1 MAEIKNN
8 FLECK
13 MNQDID
19 DRLLPNGQYREAINL
34 QISRSEGANV
44 GALQNVLGTEIVL
57 KWEDITDVSGLH
69 CISAL
74 PDERTDSLFLFF
86 TDYNDTNP
94 QPTYNPNANNFIYN
108 YNAGSGTITKLV
120 EGAFLNFSISNPII
134 GINLLEELLFWT
146 DNRNQPRKINVV
158 TAAQSTYAYYTTEEQ
173 ISVAKLNPYVPIEM
187 YDESILVPGEYET
200 TMQDVVS
207 QYLPGGGYSTTIT
220 GSVSTT
226 IFTIPAIPPNNVVPA
241 LGQLITG
248 AGIPQGTT
256 VVSYDVGSNRVT
268 FTPAIVGSL
277 AGIAIEFN
285 ANPYYDENF
294 FGDPNYLEDKFIRFS
309 YRYKF
314 DDGEYSI
321 FAPFT
326 QIAYIPKQDGYFQY
340 IPPLTITGNTFTRKA
355 DGAQA
360 ATYFLKLVAE
370 VGAGIPT
377 PGQTVTYAGITPG
390 LIIKVVNY
398 DATTNTVEV
407 DRQVTVSNGED
418 ITFTNILEADKDDQT
433 AAYRSTIVS
442 FMQNKV
448 NTIVLNITLPCIG
461 SELLDAYKIVEVE
474 ILCREA
480 NSLAVT
486 VIDIIPYDT
495 IATVSEFTSIYKY
508 SYASKKP
515 SKTLAERELI
525 RVYDKVPVKA
535 LAQEVISNRVV
546 YGNYQDKS
554 SYPKY
559 LNYNVNYSDKS
570 AFDLEFNRTSIIE
583 YPNHSIKQNRT
594 YQVGVVLS
602 DLFGRQSGVI
612 LSNAITGT
620 TFDEVVYNA
629 ASLYIPYLTSDST
642 LPWTFPGYSLKILF
656 NEPIPYGAPEA
667 STGWPGIYDGDKTS
681 ATYNPLGWY
690 SYKIV
695 VKQTQQDYYNVYLP
709 GAMAGYPTR
718 PATKEFNKTSHIVLI
733 NDNINKVPRDLSEVG
748 PAQLQF
754 RSSVKLYGRV
764 MNENI
769 DPGEVMTASNA
780 QYFPGN
786 KFLFANTIAT
796 NNSLFGITVDNP
808 ITPLFNAFYEIDSN
822 PLIARLSVPSAFGMI
837 ANDRYSVPSDIIQL
851 AVLET
856 KPEESLL
863 DIYWETTTAGL
874 ISELNYAIL
883 NGSNGAANIEDFLIT
898 LDESMAPN
906 DIISTQFYFSDQ
918 GHVPIIDTDIV
929 TMLVKNL
936 SNVIRTA
943 DFTVNKILPG
953 DPVPIAPG
961 FAIQSYTTYYITISP
976 TTYFYYD
983 TNSAVADS
991 FTFKFNVNA
1000 IVGASTVPSTLTA
1013 TGNLTNII
1021 PEIRNK
1027 PIDNF
1032 VTSGTSAIWNFN
1044 GLSGGTIPY
1053 GPSVNGSNPNGG
1065 HSTDGQLWEIISQ
1078 IDFITSSPVTLFTIS
1093 NNPTLLNKR
1102 GKVAAT
1108 FEGWTG
1114 KYVIT
1119 IRLTDNGGKFAE
1131 YTFTV
1136 QDNL

>member
-34 QISRSEGANV
+34 QVSRSEGANV
-44 GALQNVLGTEIVL
+44 GALQNILGTELVL
-57 KWEDITDVSGLH
+57 KFEEVTGVSGLH
-69 CISAL
+69 CINVL

-94 QPTYNPNANNFIYN
+94 QPTYNKDANNFIYN

-173 ISVAKLNPYVPIEM
+173 ISVAKLNPYTPIEM
-187 YDESILVPGEYET
+187 YDESVLVPGEYET

-207 QYLPGGGYSTTIT
+207 EFLPGGGYSTTIIT
-220 GSVSTT
+220 SVSTT
-226 IFTIPAIPPNNVVPA
+226 IFTIPTVPPGSIVPY
-241 LGQLITG
+241 LGQTITG
-248 AGIPQGTT
+248 VGIPLGTT
-256 VVSYDVGSNRVT
+256 VVSYDSEVGVE
-268 FTPAIVGSL
+268 FTPAIVGAL
-277 AGIAIEFN
+277 DGVAIIFN
-285 ANPYYDENF
+285 ANPYYDPTF

-309 YRYKF
+309 YRFQF

-340 IPPLTITGNTFTRKA
+340 LPPLPTTGNFFTRQA
-355 DGAQA
+355 DGNQTAQN
-360 ATYFLKLVAE
+360 FIKLVAT
-370 VGAGIPT
+370 VGSGTPT
-377 PGQTVTYAGITPG
+377 VGQTVTYAG
-390 LIIKVVNY
+390 LIYLIKVVSYNSL
-398 DATTNTVEV
+398 TNTVEL
-407 DRQVTVSNGED
+407 DRQASVTNGET
-418 ITFTNILEADKDDQT
+418 ITFTNPLEPDKDDQS

-448 NTIVLNITLPCIG
+448 NTIVLNIILPCIG
-461 SELLDAYKIVEVE
+461 AELLDTYKITEVQ

-480 NSLAVT
+480 NSVAVT
-486 VIDIIPYDT
+486 VIDTIPYET
-495 IATVSEFTSIYKY
+495 IAEVSEFTNIYKY
-508 SYASKKP
+508 NYASKKP

-535 LAQEVISNRVV
+535 LSQEIISNRVV
-546 YGNYQDKS
+546 YGNYQDKH

-570 AFDLEFNRTSIIE
+570 NFDLEFNRTSIVE

-594 YQVGVVLS
+594 YQVGVILS

-612 LSNAITGT
+612 LSDAITGT
-620 TFDEVVYNA
+620 SFDEAVFNA
-629 ASLYIPYLTSDST
+629 ASLYIPYLTTDST
-642 LPWTFPGYSLKILF
+642 LPWIFPGYSLKILF
-656 NEPIPYGAPEA
+656 NEPIPYDAPNA
-667 STGWPGIYDGDKTS
+667 STGWPGIYNGDETS
-681 ATYNPLGWY
+681 IDYNPLGWY

-709 GAMAGYPTR
+709 GAMAGYPTL
-718 PATKEFNKTSHIVLI
+718 PTTKELNKTSHVVLI
-733 NDNINKVPRDLSEVG
+733 NDNINKVPRDLNQVG

-769 DPGEVMTASNA
+769 DPGEDMTASNA

-786 KFLFANTIAT
+786 KFLFASTIAT

-808 ITPLFNAFYEIDSN
+808 VTPLFNAFYEIDSN
-822 PLIARLSVPSAFGMI
+822 PLIARLSVPSIFGMI
-837 ANDRYSVPSDIIQL
+837 TNDRYSVPSDIIQL

-856 KPEESLL
+856 KPVESLL

-874 ISELNYAIL
+874 IKDLNEAIL
-883 NGSNGAANIEDFLIT
+883 NGSNGAANVENFLII
-898 LDESMAPN
+898 LNESMAPD
-906 DIISTQFYFSDQ
+906 DIISTQFCFSDQ
-918 GHVPIIDTDIV
+918 ANIPIVDTDIV
-929 TMLVKNL
+929 SMIVKNL

-943 DFTVNKILPG
+943 DFTVHKILPG

-961 FAIQSYTTYYITISP
+961 FAIQSYTTYYITIS
-976 TTYFYYD
+976 TGTYFYYNTASD
-983 TNSAVADS
+983 VTDS
-991 FTFKFNVNA
+991 FTFRFNVNA
-1000 IVGASTVPSTLTA
+1000 IVGPSTVPSILTKA
-1013 TGNLTNII
+1013 GNLTNIV

-1027 PIDNF
+1027 PVGAY
-1032 VTSGTSAIWNFN
+1032 VTVSFGSTVVWNFN
-1044 GLSGGTIPY
+1044 GLSGGTLPY
-1053 GPSVNGSNPNGG
+1053 GPSVNGSNPLGG
-1065 HSTDGQLWEIISQ
+1065 HSTEGQLWEIVSQ
-1078 IDFITSSPVTLFTIS
+1078 IDSTTFNPVTIFQIS

-1102 GKVAAT
+1102 GVVSAT
-1108 FEGWTG
+1108 FGGWIGTYIIEI
-1114 KYVIT
+1114 K
-1119 IRLTDNGGKFAE
+1119 LTDNGGLSTT

-1136 QDNL
+1136 NDGM